1 MTKRVSFS
9 SRTREELQ
17 QMVPSWLRSQEGKG
31 FNHILVL
38 LAYQAKVKTPL
49 VVPGYTWRAV
59 FGISIALNWN
69 MIQN

>member
-1 MTKRVSFS
+1 MTKKVSFLVGLGKNYNKWCPLGS
-9 SRTREELQ
+9 EVRR
-17 QMVPSWLRSQEGKG
+17 GKG
-31 FNHILVL
+31 LNHILVL